1 MWLNNVL
8 FMNANSPENE
18 MVEDVSQDKE
28 IEEELKEV
36 AEEAKE
42 TEDMAEKT
50 VEVVEEEK
58 ADEIEEEMADEIEE
72 EMADE
77 IEEEMADEIE
87 EEMADEIEE
96 EMADEIEEEMA
107 ALADRMFHPEDKH
120 PYYLNDRALGNL
132 RDLVDSLNDFTGNE
146 GLWVASWLEYLG
158 DEGVAALIRNWP
170 EDFKQIVI
178 AHYNKLKDCHCCTIC
193 EQSG

>member
-58 ADEIEEEMADEIEE
+58 
-72 EMADE
+72 
-77 IEEEMADEIE
+77 
-87 EEMADEIEE
+87 ADEIEE